1 MFKGDILGSASKH
14 NFPLLPNSA
23 MEHKSSAGSGTFVQ
37 LKCRLSEE
45 QASKP
50 CNRKTNFK
58 WFWNSIIIM
67 NELIYRARL
76 FPWASLSILSLL
88 YLFYIPQIPVTSYL
102 REITKKARKI
112 SSNTARTPSI
122 EPIQTDLIYF
132 NRQVVACSAEEI
144 LSSWH
149 PKCRCADVS
158 TFSATL
164 NFLNITILS
173 SSTFNFVL
181 TNKRTTR
188 VKGGL
193 HTNTVNS
200 PFALFQIPSC
210 VSYPCLSVWWI
221 CHCFWDNCYA
231 YKSNAVS
238 DIVFWNN
245 KAAWNV
251 VIRIPKTS
259 SENLV
264 FLFRHLADRNN
275 FTLNRWNRYKGWCPY
290 LMALFSFFL

>member
-1 MFKGDILGSASKH
+1 
-14 NFPLLPNSA
+14 
-23 MEHKSSAGSGTFVQ
+23 
-37 LKCRLSEE
+37 
-45 QASKP
+45 
-50 CNRKTNFK
+50 
-58 WFWNSIIIM
+58 M

-158 TFSATL
+158 TFSAAL

-200 PFALFQIPSC
+200 PFAPFQIPSC
-210 VSYPCLSVWWI
+210 VSYPCLSV
-221 CHCFWDNCYA
+221 
-231 YKSNAVS
+231 
-238 DIVFWNN
+238 
-245 KAAWNV
+245 
-251 VIRIPKTS
+251 R
-259 SENLV
+259 
-264 FLFRHLADRNN
+264 
-275 FTLNRWNRYKGWCPY
+275 
-290 LMALFSFFL
+290 